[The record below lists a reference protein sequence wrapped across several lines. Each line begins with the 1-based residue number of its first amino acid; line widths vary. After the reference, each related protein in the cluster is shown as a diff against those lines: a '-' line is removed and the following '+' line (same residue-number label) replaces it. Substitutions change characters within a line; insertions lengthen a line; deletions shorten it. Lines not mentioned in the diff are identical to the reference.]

1 MISAINDEL
10 TKPSIR
16 DWIGPSTHVNVRK
29 LNCTR
34 DWKDHVSGTGVKLE
48 GGLLRDD
55 EGNHLFLAMQR
66 RGRHFRTLEG
76 LVLDHSIGYVV

>member
-1 MISAINDEL
+1 VISAISDEL

-16 DWIGPSTHVNVRK
+16 DWIGPSTQVNVRK
-29 LNCTR
+29 LNRTR
-34 DWKDHVSGTGVKLE
+34 DWKAHVSGTGVKLE

-66 RGRHFRTLEG
+66 RGRHFEN
-76 LVLDHSIGYVV
+76 IGRVGF

>member
-16 DWIGPSTHVNVRK
+16 GWIGPSTHVNVCK

-66 RGRHFRTLEG
+66 RGRHFKTLEG